1 MALKLSGITL
11 ASILFLMG
19 CDSSRLYE
27 EYRGMDSGSWNLTD
41 TVTFVV
47 PKTLPDSKTL
57 LAVKYNNEYE
67 FRNLYLTYFLKDS
80 LNQTIESQ
88 LIEIP
93 LFDSKSGKPLGK
105 GYGNT
110 FTKFDTISIN
120 SSAVFSSIQLVQYMR
135 TDQLKGI
142 ESLGLKILKNSY

>member
-1 MALKLSGITL
+1 MAFKLSGIVL
-11 ASILFLMG
+11 ASIVFLMG

-27 EYRGMDSGSWNLTD
+27 EYRGMHSGSWNLTD

-47 PKTLPDSKTL
+47 PKPFSDSKTL
-57 LAVKYNNEYE
+57 LAIKYNNEYE

-105 GYGNT
+105 GFGNT
-110 FTKFDTISIN
+110 FTKFDTISIH
-120 SSAVFSSIQLVQYMR
+120 SSMDFSSIQMVQYMR
-135 TDQLKGI
+135 TEQLQGI
-142 ESLGLKILKNSY
+142 ESLGLKILKSSD

>member
-1 MALKLSGITL
+1 MAFKISGIVL

-47 PKTLPDSKTL
+47 PKPLPDSKTL
-57 LAVKYNNEYE
+57 LAIKYNNEYE

-120 SSAVFSSIQLVQYMR
+120 SSEVFSSIQMVQYMR

>member
-1 MALKLSGITL
+1 MAFKLSGIVL
-11 ASILFLMG
+11 ALLVFLMG
-19 CDSSRLYE
+19 CDSSRLFE
-27 EYRGMDSGSWNLTD
+27 EYKGMDSGSWNLTD

-47 PKTLPDSKTL
+47 PKPFSDSRTL
-57 LAVKYNNEYE
+57 LAIKYNNEYE

-93 LFDSKSGKPLGK
+93 LFDSKSGRPLGK

-110 FTKFDTISIN
+110 FTKFDTISIQ
-120 SSAVFSSIQLVQYMR
+120 SAVAFSSIQMVQYMR
-135 TDQLKGI
+135 TDQIKGI
-142 ESLGLKILKNSY
+142 ESLGLKIIKSTD

>member
-1 MALKLSGITL
+1 MTFKLSGFVL
-11 ASILFLMG
+11 ASILFLIG

-27 EYRGMDSGSWNLTD
+27 EYRGMDSGSWNLND

-47 PKTLPDSKTL
+47 PKPLPDSKTL
-57 LAVKYNNEYE
+57 LAVKYTNEYE

-88 LIEIP
+88 LIDIP
-93 LFDSKSGKPLGK
+93 LFDSKSGRPLGK

-110 FTKFDTISIN
+110 FTKFDTISID
-120 SSAVFSSIQLVQYMR
+120 SPKTFYSIQLVQYMR

-142 ESLGLKILKNSY
+142 ESLGLKILKN